1 MKTFIVPTSKVTLF
15 LFMLVLV
22 SQSAFSQSK
31 KEQIEALM
39 FQKDSLIKVLEKERK
54 VSANKLDGLGK
65 IITQSKSDFAS
76 IQAELTQSKKELI
89 EKKQEILK
97 RQSDYVLRGDTIRNL
112 RAELLQAKAP
122 KNENMLPDSFTGYWM
137 DSLENCGGQLGL
149 GIFVVDEHVDISGYH
164 SSSKDVQVKYN
175 GEYYS
180 IYYTNVY
187 KEPDFVDE
195 SKAELHIKMGKDGK
209 LIVINLKTREETK
222 LVKC

>member
-1 MKTFIVPTSKVTLF
+1 
-15 LFMLVLV
+15 MLVWGV
-22 SQSAFSQSK
+22 QSAFSQSK
-31 KEQIEALM
+31 KEQIEVLI
-39 FQKDSLIKVLEKERK
+39 FQKDSLMKVLVKERN

-65 IITQSKSDFAS
+65 IITQSRSDFAS
-76 IQAELTQSKKELI
+76 VQAELTQTKKELI
-89 EKKQEILK
+89 EKKQEILR

-112 RAELLQAKAP
+112 RAELFQAKVP

-137 DSLENCGGQLGL
+137 DSPENCGGQLGL
-149 GIFVVDEHVDISGYH
+149 GIFVGDDHVDISGYH

-187 KEPDFVDE
+187 EEPDFVDV
-195 SKAELHIKMGKDGK
+195 SKAELHIKMAKDGK
-209 LIVINLKTREETK
+209 LIILNLKTREETK